1 RRPTEMDA
9 LTTPLDPLARA
20 VLQGVLGGL
29 WQGVALA
36 AAAALLLRLPVR
48 TSAATRHAV
57 WWAALALLVVL
68 QAAGIAEALGPG
80 PASPATAAAAP
91 AGGVAA
97 STWTL
102 PAPPAP
108 WPLLLLA
115 LLLAGAALRL
125 AGVVA
130 GLGALRRLKHR
141 AL

>member
-1 RRPTEMDA
+1 
-9 LTTPLDPLARA
+9 
-20 VLQGVLGGL
+20 LQGVLGGL

-48 TSAATRHAV
+48 TSAAPRHAV

-80 PASPATAAAAP
+80 PASPATAAVP

-115 LLLAGAALRL
+115 LLLAGAAVRL

-141 AL
+141 ALPVPA